1 MKERKE
7 ITMKELETF
16 MAAKKSVFEATSED
30 RYSMSLNILGTGV
43 EFGKDC
49 DGEYMYIVL
58 LSKSAEIQIEVDIVE
73 AVYME
78 TGGSIIIEF
87 SENLPGLEIQYK
99 S

>member
-1 MKERKE
+1 MNERKE
-7 ITMKELETF
+7 ITLKELETF
-16 MAAKKSVFEATSED
+16 MTAKKSVFEATSED
-30 RYSMSLNILGTGV
+30 RYSMSLDIFCTGV

-58 LSKSAEIQIEVDIVE
+58 LSRSAEVQIEVDIVE

-78 TGGSIIIEF
+78 TDESITIEF
-87 SENLPGLEIQYK
+87 TENLPGLEIQYK